1 MNLTLLWLWI
11 LLHNLEQSKL
21 FSASVCLP
29 VRWKLAS
36 LLQYDLQG
44 CWRERIKLKLYYKCC
59 NDNPILLKEITMGD
73 EE

>member
-44 CWRERIKLKLYYKCC
+44 CWRERIKLKLYY
-59 NDNPILLKEITMGD
+59 NPFLLKEITMGD